1 MLKSLEVKNFAIIEQ
16 IKLDFHQGMTVLTG
30 ETGAGKSIIVDAISL
45 LLGER
50 AAKEMISTKSDEAEI
65 TGVFEL
71 QNKAVKNI
79 LEANGI
85 DDFQEL
91 VINRIISKDNRNL
104 VKINNQVASL
114 KTLKELAIHLADIHS
129 QFDTNQLINPDNYLS
144 LIDNFR
150 RDKTS
155 NYLVKYQD
163 SLSKYKNAIKDY
175 QNLINKKHET
185 LKQLDLYKF
194 QYQELVNLKLVNNEY
209 ENLVEEVNV
218 LENIDKI
225 NTLLEKSKNSL
236 NEEFLLDRLYQ
247 VKADFESIQRYSK
260 DFENIH
266 ERLSD
271 LYYELDD
278 INQLIIDKSENLNY
292 DKSDYESMI
301 ERINDLEK
309 IQKKYNKNVDELIEY
324 IHFLENEVLE
334 VENYD
339 SLIEIKKASV
349 KEAYQETYQAAT
361 DLSFFRKDIAKRITS
376 DLVETLK
383 ELVIKHADF
392 AVEFKFI
399 QPKDDFDINCFTSTG
414 LDEIDFL
421 ISTNKGE
428 PLKSLAKTASGGE
441 MSRVML
447 AFKTL
452 FARSQN
458 IPTVIFDEIDTGIS
472 GFIAKQI
479 ARKIAELSQVTQVI
493 SITHIPQV
501 VAQGL
506 HHLSVSKEI
515 IKDKTKITVKYL
527 THEERVEEI
536 AKMVSAD
543 KITEAAKD
551 IARELLINP

>member
-399 QPKDDFDINCFTSTG
+399 QPKDEFDINCFTSTG

>member
-1 MLKSLEVKNFAIIEQ
+1 
-16 IKLDFHQGMTVLTG
+16 
-30 ETGAGKSIIVDAISL
+30 
-45 LLGER
+45 
-50 AAKEMISTKSDEAEI
+50 
-65 TGVFEL
+65 
-71 QNKAVKNI
+71 
-79 LEANGI
+79 
-85 DDFQEL
+85 
-91 VINRIISKDNRNL
+91 
-104 VKINNQVASL
+104 
-114 KTLKELAIHLADIHS
+114 
-129 QFDTNQLINPDNYLS
+129 
-144 LIDNFR
+144 
-150 RDKTS
+150 
-155 NYLVKYQD
+155 
-163 SLSKYKNAIKDY
+163 
-175 QNLINKKHET
+175 
-185 LKQLDLYKF
+185 
-194 QYQELVNLKLVNNEY
+194 
-209 ENLVEEVNV
+209 
-218 LENIDKI
+218 
-225 NTLLEKSKNSL
+225 
-236 NEEFLLDRLYQ
+236 
-247 VKADFESIQRYSK
+247 
-260 DFENIH
+260 
-266 ERLSD
+266 
-271 LYYELDD
+271 
-278 INQLIIDKSENLNY
+278 
-292 DKSDYESMI
+292 
-301 ERINDLEK
+301 
-309 IQKKYNKNVDELIEY
+309 
-324 IHFLENEVLE
+324 
-334 VENYD
+334 
-339 SLIEIKKASV
+339 LIEIKKASV

-399 QPKDDFDINCFTSTG
+399 QPKDEFDINCFTSTG